1 VLTLVAVA
9 VPAFATTPVNVP
21 KKFKKFIPKVKKKSH
36 LAVRLPQRIY
46 PGIKTYPA
54 AVIRKH
60 SYEFELSAAKNCH
73 FATACFIA
81 SFSGEL
87 GGTPSFKKKVKL
99 AHGITGYFHRITCGA
114 SCAPASIQ
122 WQENGVLYTIQN
134 KNPGKHERRNMIK
147 LANSAIRHGDR

>member
-1 VLTLVAVA
+1 MLALVAVA

-36 LAVRLPQRIY
+36 LAVRLPERIW

-60 SYEFELSAAKNCH
+60 SYELELSAAKNCH
-73 FATACFIA
+73 FAGVCSVAV
-81 SFSGEL
+81 FSGEL
-87 GGTPSFKKKVKL
+87 GGTPSYKKRVKL

-114 SCAPASIQ
+114 SCSPAVIQ
-122 WQENGVLYTIQN
+122 WPENGVLYTIEN